1 MRHLRR
7 CVNGARSI
15 QHLCH
20 NAIASRYN
28 CDSNNVTQRERKDDS
43 IAWSE
48 STKQRQNSIVVG
60 FKKIE
65 AKTSL
70 FSYYCAP
77 VQDAGKMRNDRC
89 HAGIRFATHLIWDF
103 PSHAPQTA
111 RERVLGR
118 ASLFFSPTR
127 WTALSNG
134 PTNGQRK
141 SKIFD
146 RLQKRDF
153 FLWLE
158 HQ

>member
-15 QHLCH
+15 QHLYH

-77 VQDAGKMRNDRC
+77 VGPYKMQGKWETIDAMLEFDLQ
-89 HAGIRFATHLIWDF
+89 HISSGI
-103 PSHAPQTA
+103 
-111 RERVLGR
+111 
-118 ASLFFSPTR
+118 
-127 WTALSNG
+127 
-134 PTNGQRK
+134 
-141 SKIFD
+141 
-146 RLQKRDF
+146 
-153 FLWLE
+153 
-158 HQ
+158 